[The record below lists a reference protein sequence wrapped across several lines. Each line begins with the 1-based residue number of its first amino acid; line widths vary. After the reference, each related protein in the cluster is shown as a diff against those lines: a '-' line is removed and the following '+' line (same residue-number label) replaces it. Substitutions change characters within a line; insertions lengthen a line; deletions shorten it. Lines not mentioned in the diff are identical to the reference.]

1 MEEVWREKNRMTDL
15 AGMSVLNGTASD
27 RRGCTSCGKRK
38 SVIVQRIDAGSSGAA
53 SGHKNTEG
61 RFNAQ
66 AVHFSHHRIGG
77 NIGGIAAGYVCPGR
91 GSRSEEHTS
100 ELQSLMR
107 ISYAVFCL
115 KKKIQYNT

>member
-91 GSRSEEHTS
+91 GSTCCAGRSEERRVGKECVSTCRSRWSPYH
-100 ELQSLMR
+100 
-107 ISYAVFCL
+107 
-115 KKKIQYNT
+115 

>member
-38 SVIVQRIDAGSSGAA
+38 SVIVQRIDDGSSGAA

-61 RFNAQ
+61 RFTAQ
-66 AVHFSHHRIGG
+66 VVNFSPHRIGG
-77 NIGGIAAGYVCPGR
+77 NIGGLSAGYVLPER
-91 GSRSEEHTS
+91 GSTCCEGCTRRNH
-100 ELQSLMR
+100 R
-107 ISYAVFCL
+107 D
-115 KKKIQYNT
+115 